1 VLRAY
6 WHRLS
11 LLQASLA
18 HLQANAK
25 FARKILARIQ
35 SSLLP
40 SDPPHFAYSTHLAAI
55 DNLLTPTQP
64 RTAPPLLQTSSAS
77 TSPSSSSTI
86 SGTPSTSTINPT
98 LAYCPTLSRQDTY
111 LALASIDALRALAT
125 KHQHQHVVL
134 LAALLQL
141 RVHVAAD
148 DWSSV
153 SGALAEAE
161 VALGM
166 KYVPAVPV
174 TRKGK
179 EKENQVAET
188 SITTLPPPTN
198 TTQENAQSSSSSR
211 ISEQT
216 QPPPTT
222 EPINPLFQD
231 PFEAAVALHV
241 VLIGIV
247 YFTHVGAVAEAN
259 PRLAHLHAMLDGGAL
274 ELFPEG
280 TVQVRFLR
288 FVLKGL

>member
-1 VLRAY
+1 
-6 WHRLS
+6 
-11 LLQASLA
+11 
-18 HLQANAK
+18 
-25 FARKILARIQ
+25 
-35 SSLLP
+35 
-40 SDPPHFAYSTHLAAI
+40 
-55 DNLLTPTQP
+55 
-64 RTAPPLLQTSSAS
+64 
-77 TSPSSSSTI
+77 
-86 SGTPSTSTINPT
+86 
-98 LAYCPTLSRQDTY
+98 
-111 LALASIDALRALAT
+111 
-125 KHQHQHVVL
+125 

-161 VALGM
+161 VTLGM

-179 EKENQVAET
+179 EKENQVADPST
-188 SITTLPPPTN
+188 TTLPPSTN
-198 TTQENAQSSSSSR
+198 TTQENPQSSSSSR

-216 QPPPTT
+216 QPPPVM
-222 EPINPLFQD
+222 EPKNPLFQD

-241 VLIGIV
+241 VIIGIV

-280 TVQVRFLR
+280 IVQVKLLR
-288 FVLKGL
+288 LSSKAYNS